1 MVPQNLLSIGM
12 LAADLPIVDH
22 DDLIGA
28 PRKPGRGFDIDREA
42 VEDLTLQRF

>member
-1 MVPQNLLSIGM
+1 M

-28 PRKPGRGFDIDREA
+28 PRKPGLRFDIDREV